1 MLAISGIGEVKL
13 ARYAAPFLEA
23 IARRKVR

>member
-1 MLAISGIGEVKL
+1 MLAISGVGEVKL

-23 IARRKVR
+23 IARHKAR